1 MSAPS
6 NRPYR
11 ARSPPA
17 DAMYSEGANIFT
29 QLPQT
34 QTERSE
40 ARTRATTST
49 TWSGDR
55 QCRLTSTPYT
65 HSFLSS
71 SLLDGL
77 AAGFNPGTLQQLP
90 NGAQGSGKISIRDAA
105 FTVGFFT
112 GTGDGEQTAE
122 EWLEALRKYIAFKK
136 ISTDDALH
144 LFQMLLKGPA
154 AIWLRS
160 VPQRSLANFATLC
173 QEFTERYALTRIEKW
188 RQTSEIWKRRQGP
201 QESTDDYIATMQL
214 MAKRIDMPQ
223 TSLIDAILQGL
234 RSEIRLMVL
243 LADTSSIHNIL
254 TTARA
259 AEAAHA
265 ADSKPINDDS
275 QYNERLLAVNN
286 KLDALLQQLSTTK
299 STTTESLER
308 RVTFAQ
314 AAMSDVADGRDNSRQ
329 RRSTD
334 RRSSSPASGR
344 DFGRRQSVSPGRD
357 DTRDM
362 DQSGYNHQSPGGYR
376 STYGQES
383 SWRQRQ
389 PTRGAIPT
397 RRSSS
402 YLQQQQ
408 QQQQLSGWQGECHYC
423 GRQHQPGRQFCPAA
437 NSQCYN
443 CGKVGH
449 IARMCRGRIFSQN
462 LMFYNSH

>member
-1 MSAPS
+1 M
-6 NRPYR
+6 
-11 ARSPPA
+11 
-17 DAMYSEGANIFT
+17 F
-29 QLPQT
+29 
-34 QTERSE
+34 
-40 ARTRATTST
+40 
-49 TWSGDR
+49 
-55 QCRLTSTPYT
+55 
-65 HSFLSS
+65 
-71 SLLDGL
+71 
-77 AAGFNPGTLQQLP
+77 
-90 NGAQGSGKISIRDAA
+90 
-105 FTVGFFT
+105 
-112 GTGDGEQTAE
+112 
-122 EWLEALRKYIAFKK
+122 
-136 ISTDDALH
+136 
-144 LFQMLLKGPA
+144 LKGPA

-160 VPQRSLANFATLC
+160 VPHRSLASFATLC
-173 QEFTERYALTRIEKW
+173 QAFTERYALTRIEKW

-201 QESTDDYIATMQL
+201 QETTDDYIATMQL

-223 TSLIDAILQGL
+223 ASLIDAILQGL

-265 ADSKPINDDS
+265 ADSKPINNDDLR
-275 QYNERLLAVNN
+275 YNEGLITVNS
-286 KLDALLQQLSTTK
+286 KLDALLQQLSTK
-299 STTTESLER
+299 QSTTTENQEM

-329 RRSTD
+329 RRSMD
-334 RRSSSPASGR
+334 RSSSSPASGR

-357 DTRDM
+357 NTRDVN
-362 DQSGYNHQSPGGYR
+362 QSVYQHPSPAGYR

-383 SWRQRQ
+383 SWRQPRP
-389 PTRGAIPT
+389 PTRGANPT
-397 RRSSS
+397 RRSSI
-402 YLQQQQ
+402 YLQ

-449 IARMCRGRIFSQN
+449 IARMCRGRPFSQN

>member
-17 DAMYSEGANIFT
+17 DAMFSEGASLFT

-40 ARTRATTST
+40 ARARATTNT
-49 TWSGDR
+49 TWSGDH
-55 QCRLTSTPYT
+55 QCRLTSTPST
-65 HSFLSS
+65 QSFLST

-77 AAGFNPGTLQQLP
+77 AAGLNPGMLQLMP
-90 NGAQGSGKISIRDAA
+90 NVAQGSSQISIRDAA

-112 GTGDGEQTAE
+112 GAGDGEQTAE

-160 VPQRSLANFATLC
+160 VPHRSLASFVTLC
-173 QEFTERYALTRIEKW
+173 QAFTERYALTRIEKW

-223 TSLIDAILQGL
+223 ASLIDAILQGL

-265 ADSKPINDDS
+265 ADSKPVNNDDLR
-275 QYNERLLAVNN
+275 YNEGLITVNS

-299 STTTESLER
+299 STTTENLER

-314 AAMSDVADGRDNSRQ
+314 AAMSDVADGRDNSGQ
-329 RRSTD
+329 RRSMD
-334 RRSSSPASGR
+334 RRSLSPTSGR
-344 DFGRRQSVSPGRD
+344 SFGRRQSVSPGRD
-357 DTRDM
+357 DMRDV
-362 DQSGYNHQSPGGYR
+362 DQSVYNIRHQAVTDLHTNR
-376 STYGQES
+376 SRRGDNSDHQLAVQL
-383 SWRQRQ
+383 QRDD
-389 PTRGAIPT
+389 RAIIYNNNNNNNYQVGKADVT
-397 RRSSS
+397 IAVASINLDDNSVRLLTANVITAQKLVTSR
-402 YLQQQQ
+402 
-408 QQQQLSGWQGECHYC
+408 ECAVVDLCH
-423 GRQHQPGRQFCPAA
+423 RT
-437 NSQCYN
+437 
-443 CGKVGH
+443 
-449 IARMCRGRIFSQN
+449 
-462 LMFYNSH
+462 

>member
-1 MSAPS
+1 MF
-6 NRPYR
+6 
-11 ARSPPA
+11 
-17 DAMYSEGANIFT
+17 SEGANLFT

-40 ARTRATTST
+40 ARARATTNT
-49 TWSGDR
+49 TWSGGH
-55 QCRLTSTPYT
+55 QCRLTSTPST
-65 HSFLSS
+65 QSFLST
-71 SLLDGL
+71 SLVDGL
-77 AAGFNPGTLQQLP
+77 AARLNSGMLQLLP
-90 NGAQGSGKISIRDAA
+90 NVAQGSSQISIRDAA

-112 GTGDGEQTAE
+112 GAGDGEQTAE

-160 VPQRSLANFATLC
+160 VPHRSLASFVTLC
-173 QEFTERYALTRIEKW
+173 QAFTERYALTRIEKW

-223 TSLIDAILQGL
+223 ASLIDAILQGL

-265 ADSKPINDDS
+265 ADSKPVNDDLR
-275 QYNERLLAVNN
+275 YNEGLITVNS
-286 KLDALLQQLSTTK
+286 KLDALLQQLSTK
-299 STTTESLER
+299 QSTTTENQER

-329 RRSTD
+329 RRSMD
-334 RRSSSPASGR
+334 RRSLSPNSGR

-357 DTRDM
+357 DMRDV
-362 DQSGYNHQSPGGYR
+362 DQSVYNHQSPGGYR
-376 STYGQES
+376 PTYEQES
-383 SWRQRQ
+383 SWRRQRP
-389 PTRGAIPT
+389 PTRGATPI
-397 RRSSS
+397 RRSSN
-402 YLQQQQ
+402 YLQQQ
-408 QQQQLSGWQGECHYC
+408 QQQQLSGWQDGCHYC
-423 GRQHQPGRQFCPAA
+423 GRQHQSGRQFCPAA

-443 CGKVGH
+443 CAKVGH
-449 IARMCRGRIFSQN
+449 IARMCRGRPFSQN